1 MAIAATGTNANDNG
15 GVSSTPR
22 ASGEADCGPA
32 GGFVD
37 FRGERYYRISDVDR
51 MPPFFI
57 SLVSA
62 GDHWIFVASNG
73 GLTLGRVSPETALFP
88 YVTVDRIY
96 ESTPHTGPL
105 SLIRMAGDGGH
116 RLWEPFKVAHEGRY
130 RISRNLYRNAAGS
143 KLVFEEINDD
153 LELAFRYGWRTS
165 EAYGFCRDSELQN
178 LGSERRELQLL
189 DGLQNLLP
197 AGTPRA
203 TQARASYLV
212 DAYKRSELDEASGL
226 GMFTLNSAITDRA
239 EPAESLRASTV
250 FQLGL
255 DKPGI
260 LLSSRQVDA
269 FKHSGD
275 VTTEPHIR
283 GVRGAYLVVS
293 KVALG
298 AGESNTWRL
307 VADLERSQ
315 ADCADLLRQLADPVA
330 LEASLEQSIRQADGE
345 LAGIMASA
353 DGFQHTADEMAD
365 NHHYTNVVFNVLRG
379 GIFADGYAV
388 GRDHLAGHLRHFNL
402 SAFDRHRPL
411 LDALPPL
418 IDREDLLAQATASGD
433 PTLERLCYE
442 YLPITFGRRHGDPS
456 RPWNE
461 FAIVLR
467 DEHGERLLRY
477 QGNWRDIF
485 QNWETLLVSFP
496 GFAEHVIARFVN
508 ATTADGY
515 NPYRVTSEGFEWE
528 VEEPDDPWSY
538 IGYWGDHQII
548 YLLKLLELS
557 RRQHPGALPGLLR
570 REIFSYANVPYRIR
584 PFEQLLA
591 DPKTT
596 VDYDQELAG
605 EIAQR
610 VDRMGADGQLL
621 LDADDQ
627 VYHVNLAEKLLVP
640 LLAKLANL
648 VPEGGIWLNTQRPEW
663 NDANNALVGN
673 GLSMVTLYYIRRY
686 LVFLQA
692 LLADEQAPV
701 NLSSAVATWLDQT
714 AAAIDEAAAAMESG
728 PLDDALRLQITAR
741 LGTVGTEY
749 REKLYRDGSLTGNT
763 AVPVEDVEALL
774 SQALRVT
781 NHSIARNRRDDDMYH
796 AYNLLHRSDGKLGVD
811 HLYLMLEGQVAA
823 LSSGAVSAED
833 AVALLKSMYAS
844 PLYREDQHT
853 FMLYPDREPEGF
865 LCRNR
870 VPEQEAMAIP
880 LLKTMLDN
888 GDRRLVE
895 RDAEG
900 HCRFNAD
907 LRNAGDLAQRLID
920 CGAEPDQT
928 DAVLALYE
936 TVFRHR
942 EFTGRSGTMFAFE
955 GLGSI
960 YWHMVGKLLLA
971 VQECFFQAR
980 AAGSADATC
989 RELGDFYYR
998 IRKGLGF
1005 NKTPAEYGGFPADPY
1020 SHTPSH
1026 MGAQQPGMTGQ
1037 VKEEILSRFGELGVL
1052 VADGEIHFD
1061 VSLLRRREFIGGSA
1075 VFTYRDVA
1083 DQARELP
1090 LEPRT
1095 LAFTYCQVPVRYRLQ
1110 THGEPGIRVSWSGGE
1125 AESLPGTGLPPAVA
1139 AELFRRSGRVGWI
1152 DVDILESSLFGD

>member
-1 MAIAATGTNANDNG
+1 MAVTGTLANGAANG
-15 GVSSTPR
+15 S
-22 ASGEADCGPA
+22 ASGERGNTVAGPS

-37 FRGERYYRISDVDR
+37 FRGERYYCIIDVDH

-57 SLVSA
+57 SLVCA
-62 GDHWIFVASNG
+62 GDHWLFIASNG

-105 SLIRMAGDGGH
+105 SLLRVQCEGAVA
-116 RLWEPFKVAHEGRY
+116 LWEPFKVAHEGRY

-143 KLVFEEINDD
+143 KLVFEEINQD

-165 EAYGFCRDSELQN
+165 EAYGFCRDSEVEN

-197 AGTPRA
+197 AGTPRG

-212 DAYKRSELDEASGL
+212 DAYKRAELDVDSGL

-255 DKPGI
+255 QAPAT
-260 LLSSRQVDA
+260 LLSSRQLEA
-269 FKHSGD
+269 FKHRGK
-275 VTTEPHIR
+275 VTTESHTR
-283 GVRGAYLVVS
+283 GLRGAYFVS
-293 KVALG
+293 VDCSLD
-298 AGESNTWRL
+298 AGGSKTWRL

-315 ADCADLLRQLADPVA
+315 VDCVDLLRQLADPVA
-330 LEASLEQSIRQADGE
+330 LGAALEQSIARADGE
-345 LAGIMASA
+345 LAGIMGSA
-353 DGFQHTADEMAD
+353 DGFQRTADEMAD

-388 GRDHLAGHLRHFNL
+388 GRDHLAAHLRHFNL
-402 SAFDRHRPL
+402 SVWTRHRAL

-418 IDREDLLAQATASGD
+418 IDREALLARASGSGD
-433 PTLERLCYE
+433 AALERLCYE

-467 DEHGERLLRY
+467 DQNGDRLLRY

-557 RRQHPGALPGLLR
+557 QRQHPRALPGLLR

-584 PFEQLLA
+584 PFEQLLD

-596 VDYDQELAG
+596 VDYDQALAN

-610 VDRMGADGQLL
+610 VARMGADGQLL
-621 LDADDQ
+621 LDADGQ
-627 VYHVNLAEKLLVP
+627 VYHVNLTEKLLVP

-692 LLADEQAPV
+692 LLANEREPV
-701 NLSSAVATWLDQT
+701 TLSSAVAAWLHET
-714 AAAIDEAAAAMESG
+714 AAAIDEAATAVESG
-728 PLDDALRLQITAR
+728 PLDDALRLQLTAR
-741 LGTVGTEY
+741 LGTIASDY
-749 REKLYRDGSLTGNT
+749 RTQLYRDGGLTGKT
-763 AVPVEDVEALL
+763 AVAVEQLGALL
-774 SQALRVT
+774 SPALRLT
-781 NHSIARNRRDDDMYH
+781 NHSIAHNRRDDGMYH
-796 AYNLLHRSDGKLGVD
+796 AYNLLHRRDGQLGVD

-823 LSSGAVSAED
+823 LSSGALCAED
-833 AVALLKSMYAS
+833 ALALLRAMYAS

-853 FMLYPDREPEGF
+853 FMLYPDREPEAF
-865 LCRNR
+865 LSRNR
-870 VPEQEAMAIP
+870 VPEQAVMAIP
-880 LLKTMLDN
+880 LLKAMLDN
-888 GDRRLVE
+888 RDRRLIE
-895 RDAEG
+895 RDVDG

-907 LRNAGDLAQRLID
+907 LRNAGDLAARLVD
-920 CGAEPDQT
+920 CGAAPDQ
-928 DAVLALYE
+928 AESVLALYE

-971 VQECFFQAR
+971 VQECFFRAR
-980 AAGSADATC
+980 ETGAADATC
-989 RELGDFYYR
+989 RELGEFYYR
-998 IRKGLGF
+998 IRAGLGC
-1005 NKTPAEYGGFPADPY
+1005 NKTPADYGGFPADPY

-1026 MGAQQPGMTGQ
+1026 LGAQQPGMTGQ
-1037 VKEEILSRFGELGVL
+1037 VKEEILSRFGELGVS
-1052 VADGEIHFD
+1052 VIDGEIRFD
-1061 VSLLRRREFIGGSA
+1061 VSLLRRREFIGGHA
-1075 VFTYRDVA
+1075 VFRYRDVA
-1083 DQARELP
+1083 DQRQELP
-1090 LEPRT
+1090 LEPPA
-1095 LAFTYCQVPVRYRLQ
+1095 LAFTYCQVPVCYRLQ
-1110 THGEPGIRVSWSGGE
+1110 SQGEPGIRAVWSSGE
-1125 AESLPGTGLPPAVA
+1125 IETLPGAELPSTLA
-1139 AELFRRSGRVGWI
+1139 AEVFRRSGRVSRI
-1152 DVDILESSLFGD
+1152 DVSVMESSLFGD